1 MEIRI
6 LVGQFFALDLC
17 PDHERVHRATYPLL
31 LQAPLGR
38 AAWMAHLH
46 SCGNRRDSLLILQR
60 RTGSEPRH
68 VLQSLLRRSAQHS
81 RYLET
86 DLQFSIFNFLNLSK
100 SFDLLL
106 LDSRQIFQCSIFLI
120 DFQFSILH
128 FWSFI
133 YFLVS
138 RSSLN
143 YQYFSNHRFS
153 ISAIIFESLSNPNY
167 NFKFEFFY

>member
-86 DLQFSIFNFLNLSK
+86 DLQFSIFNFSTPRFSTNISM
-100 SFDLLL
+100 FDLFNCQL
-106 LDSRQIFQCSIFLI
+106 IFNS
-120 DFQFSILH
+120 QFSISDHLFI
-128 FWSFI
+128 FW
-133 YFLVS
+133 YLDH
-138 RSSLN
+138 L
-143 YQYFSNHRFS
+143 
-153 ISAIIFESLSNPNY
+153 
-167 NFKFEFFY
+167 